1 MRSLY
6 FIVLAMVAAATGM
19 KVGRRKFLQLAAGA
33 AALPASSRRAT
44 AQAYP
49 RRPVRIV
56 VGFGPGGVSDITTR
70 LIAQWLS
77 ERFHQAFV
85 VENRPGAGS
94 NIGTEAALRAP
105 PDGYTLLHVS
115 SSNALNATL
124 YKKLNFDIIRDT
136 APIAGIFLTPSVMI
150 VNPSFPAK
158 TMPEFVAYAKANP
171 GKINMAAVGVGSA
184 THISGELFKILA
196 GVDLV
201 AVQYRDP
208 GPAHTDLITGQ
219 VEVMFDPLI
228 SSIEQIK
235 AGKVRPL
242 GVTTATR
249 WETLPDLPAI
259 GEFVPGYEAP
269 VWGGLGAPRNTPADI
284 VNELNREV
292 NAALADP
299 SLKARL
305 AELGGTV
312 LAGSAADFGKFIADE
327 TEKWAKVIK
336 AANISAE

>member
-1 MRSLY
+1 MK
-6 FIVLAMVAAATGM
+6 LA
-19 KVGRRKFLQLAAGA
+19 RRKFLHLTTGA
-33 AALPASSRRAT
+33 VGLSAISRIAK
-44 AQAYP
+44 AQTYP
-49 RRPVRIV
+49 SRPVRIV
-56 VGFGPGGVSDITTR
+56 VGFGPGGVADITTR

-77 ERFHQAFV
+77 ERFPQAFV

-105 PDGYTLLHVS
+105 PDGYTLLQVS
-115 SSNALNATL
+115 SSNAVNATL
-124 YKKLNFDIIRDT
+124 YRKLNFDIIRDT
-136 APIAGIFLTPSVMI
+136 APIAGVFLTPSVMV

-158 TMPEFVAYAKANP
+158 TIPEFIAYAKANP

-184 THISGELFKILA
+184 THVSGELFKVLA
-196 GVDLV
+196 QVDFV

-208 GPAHTDLITGQ
+208 GPAHTDLFTRQ
-219 VEVMFDPLI
+219 VDVMFDPLI

-235 AGKVRPL
+235 AGQLRPL
-242 GVTTATR
+242 GVTTAAR

-284 VNELNREV
+284 VDRLNREV
-292 NAALADP
+292 NAALANP
-299 SLKARL
+299 SFKARL
-305 AELGGTV
+305 AELGGRV
-312 LAGSAADFGKFIADE
+312 LPGSPADFRKLIADE

-336 AANISAE
+336 AANISAD